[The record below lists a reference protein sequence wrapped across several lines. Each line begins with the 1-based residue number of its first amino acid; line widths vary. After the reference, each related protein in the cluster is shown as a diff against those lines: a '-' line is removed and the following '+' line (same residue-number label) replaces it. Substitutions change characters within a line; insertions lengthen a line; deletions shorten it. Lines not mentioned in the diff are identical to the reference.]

1 MNDGKKSETA
11 SASERAEEVFIMVEG
26 SGRGKIESVVGGG
39 RPNLSRGG
47 DFGGDLGGDCFE
59 IELLLPKPL
68 PKPVTSGKRCSI
80 ITMS

>member
-26 SGRGKIESVVGGG
+26 FGRGKIESVVGGG

-47 DFGGDLGGDCFE
+47 DFGGDCFE